1 MKLPSINDTEQAIL
15 NKEGGMGVIMGLA
28 RNKEHI
34 ESLHCHLYY
43 GTFSEPE
50 EPLCPYGYNDGKDGY
65 SIFRGNVGRGI
76 CRLCLRKAHKHHVAS
91 VKALNE
97 SHQPTNITSE

>member
-1 MKLPSINDTEQAIL
+1 MRLPTIHDTEMAIL
-15 NKEGGMGVIMGLA
+15 NREPTMGVIMGLA
-28 RNKEHI
+28 RNKEHF

-43 GTFSEPE
+43 GTFNEPG

-76 CRLCLRKAHKHHVAS
+76 CKLCLKKAHKQH
-91 VKALNE
+91 LE
-97 SHQPTNITSE
+97 SIKLLIKSKN